1 MKKKV
6 LNIFLTI
13 FLLIPC
19 MLIFTA
25 CGEIKSLSGKKLVFA
40 KAEVTGSLVQE
51 DVEYDYNT
59 ISFDFDK
66 DTVTYFNGTEEDV
79 YEYKVENNKLYLK
92 YSNSDEYSVFADIS
106 GKYLVI
112 TQTLDGGTATIYF
125 KVK

>member
-1 MKKKV
+1 
-6 LNIFLTI
+6 
-13 FLLIPC
+13 